1 LAGNRNTPLD
11 GQTRQGHPKRP
22 SRRKST
28 EGAIMQRITILGAT
42 GSIGVSTLD
51 VLARHPDKYR
61 VHALSA
67 HARVDELAAQ
77 CRAFRPQRAVVGT
90 PQAAARLAQLVE
102 GLGIDVAWGP
112 QALCEIASSPET
124 DTVMAAI
131 VGAAGLA
138 PTLAAARAGKKV
150 LLANKEALV
159 MSGQLFMDA
168 VREHKATL
176 LPIDSEHNAIFQ
188 SLPSPYLP
196 GHARAPGAAGV
207 AKILLTASGGPFL
220 NRAVETLTDV
230 TPDEACKHPNWS
242 MGRKISVDSATMM
255 NKGLEVIEAHWLFGA
270 PAEQIE
276 VVIHPQS
283 VIHSMVSYVD
293 GSVLAQL
300 GNPDM
305 RTPIAHALAFPE
317 RIASGVAQLDLTQW
331 SGLQFHK
338 PDFARFPCLALAF
351 DALRAGGTA
360 PALLNAANEVAVQ
373 AFLERRIGFRDI
385 DRVVRHVMDAVPH
398 GAAPGID
405 AVMAQDARARQAAG
419 ALVSELGGAR
429 QFAPQQAH

>member
-1 LAGNRNTPLD
+1 
-11 GQTRQGHPKRP
+11 
-22 SRRKST
+22 
-28 EGAIMQRITILGAT
+28 MQSITILGAT

-51 VLARHPDKYR
+51 VLARHPEKYKVFALTAHGR
-61 VHALSA
+61 VE
-67 HARVDELAAQ
+67 ELAAQ
-77 CRAFRPQRAVVGT
+77 CEQFRPAHAVVGS
-90 PQAAARLAQLVE
+90 AEAARELAQLLRDK
-102 GLGIDVAWGP
+102 GLRTEVAYGEE
-112 QALCEIASSPET
+112 ALCAVASSPNT

-138 PTLAAARAGKKV
+138 PALAAARAGKKI

-159 MSGQLFMDA
+159 MSGQLFMDT
-168 VREHKATL
+168 VEENGATL

-188 SLPSPYLP
+188 SLPQSYARSPR
-196 GHARAPGAAGV
+196 GAGV

-220 NRAVETLTDV
+220 ARAVETLEAV
-230 TPDEACKHPNWS
+230 TPDQACKHPNWV

-270 PAEQIE
+270 PASQIE

-293 GSVLAQL
+293 GSVIAEL

-317 RIASGVAQLDLTQW
+317 RIESGVRQLDLTAI
-331 SGLQFHK
+331 GTLQFEK
-338 PDFARFPCLALAF
+338 PDYQRFPCLALAF
-351 DALRAGGTA
+351 EALEAGGTA

-373 AFLERRIGFRDI
+373 AFLEHRIGFRDI
-385 DRVVRHVMDAVPH
+385 DRVIARVMHENDH
-398 GAAPGID
+398 GAASSIE
-405 AVMAQDARARQAAG
+405 AVMAQDARARSAAEAIVAG
-419 ALVSELGGAR
+419 I
-429 QFAPQQAH
+429 QQ

>member
-1 LAGNRNTPLD
+1 
-11 GQTRQGHPKRP
+11 
-22 SRRKST
+22 
-28 EGAIMQRITILGAT
+28 MQRITILGAT

-51 VLARHPDKYR
+51 VLARHPEKYQ
-61 VHALSA
+61 VYALSA
-67 HARVDELAAQ
+67 HSRVEQLAAQ
-77 CRAFRPQRAVVGT
+77 CIAFRPQRAVVGSSE
-90 PQAAARLAQLVE
+90 AAGRLSQLLRAAGVNTEVE
-102 GLGIDVAWGP
+102 YGEH
-112 QALCEIASSPET
+112 ALCAIASSSQT

-138 PTLAAARAGKKV
+138 PTLAAAMAGKKI

-168 VREHKATL
+168 VHENGATL

-188 SLPSPYLP
+188 SLPQSYNRSPS
-196 GHARAPGAAGV
+196 ASGV

-220 NRAVETLTDV
+220 KRAVETLEKV
-230 TPDEACKHPNWS
+230 TPDEACKHPNWE

-270 PAEQIE
+270 PASLIE

-293 GSVLAQL
+293 GSVIAEL

-305 RTPIAHALAFPE
+305 RTPIANALAFPE
-317 RIASGVAQLDLTQW
+317 RIASGVGQLDLTAI
-331 SGLQFHK
+331 GTLQFEK
-338 PDFARFPCLALAF
+338 PDFVRFPCLALAF
-351 DALRAGGTA
+351 EALEAGGTA

-373 AFLERRIGFRDI
+373 AFLDTRIGFRDI
-385 DRVVRHVMDAVPH
+385 DRVIARVMHENDH
-398 GAAPGID
+398 GPASSID
-405 AVMAQDARARQAAG
+405 AVMAQDARARVAAQAIVDGLA
-419 ALVSELGGAR
+419 A
-429 QFAPQQAH
+429 

>member
-1 LAGNRNTPLD
+1 
-11 GQTRQGHPKRP
+11 
-22 SRRKST
+22 
-28 EGAIMQRITILGAT
+28 MQSITILGAT

-61 VHALSA
+61 VHALTA
-67 HARVDELAAQ
+67 HHRIDELAAQ
-77 CRAFRPQRAVVGT
+77 CRVHRPARAVVAT
-90 PQAAARLAQLVE
+90 PEGAARLATLLA
-102 GLGIDVAWGP
+102 GLPIDISHGE
-112 QALCEIASSPET
+112 QALCDVAAEA

-138 PTLAAARAGKKV
+138 PTLAAARAGRKI

-168 VREHKATL
+168 VREHKAIL

-188 SLPSPYLP
+188 SLPMAYARSPEQC
-196 GHARAPGAAGV
+196 GV
-207 AKILLTASGGPFL
+207 AKILLTASGGPF
-220 NRAVETLTDV
+220 RQRDVATLEHV
-230 TPDEACKHPNWS
+230 TPDEACKHPTWT

-270 PAEQIE
+270 PADLIE

-283 VIHSMVSYVD
+283 VIHSMVSYCD

-305 RTPIAHALAFPE
+305 RTPIAHALAYPE
-317 RIASGVAQLDLTQW
+317 RIDSGVAQLDITKI
-331 SGLQFHK
+331 GTLQFER

-351 DALRAGGTA
+351 EALRAGGTA

-373 AFLERRIGFRDI
+373 AFLDTRIGFRDI
-385 DRVVRHVMDAVPH
+385 DRVIARVMHENEH
-398 GAAPGID
+398 GAASSIA
-405 AVMAQDARARQAAG
+405 AVMEQDGRARRAADTIIAG
-419 ALVSELGGAR
+419 LAR
-429 QFAPQQAH
+429 